1 MCVPVI
7 EWGVGETY
15 LHYIQL
21 LIVNP
26 EGSMVQ
32 QYSTINHFNT
42 HVHDSEATLARHVA
56 RFDAI
61 ATSCGSATPWQSLN
75 RLFVGH
81 CIESDTSSMSV
92 HPTFLSTGMRS
103 T

>member
-15 LHYIQL
+15 LHYIHL

-32 QYSTINHFNT
+32 QYSTINHLNT

-92 HPTFLSTGMRS
+92 HRTFLSTGMRS

>member
-1 MCVPVI
+1 
-7 EWGVGETY
+7 
-15 LHYIQL
+15 
-21 LIVNP
+21 
-26 EGSMVQ
+26 MVQ

-42 HVHDSEATLARHVA
+42 HVHDSDATLARHIA

-75 RLFVGH
+75 RLSLGYW
-81 CIESDTSSMSV
+81 IKSDTSPMSA
-92 HPTFLSTGMRS
+92 HRTILSAGMRS